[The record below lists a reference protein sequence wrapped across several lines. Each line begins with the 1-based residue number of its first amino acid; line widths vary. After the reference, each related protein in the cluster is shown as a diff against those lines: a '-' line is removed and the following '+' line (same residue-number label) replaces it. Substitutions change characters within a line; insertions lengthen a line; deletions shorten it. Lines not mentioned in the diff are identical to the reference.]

1 MQIRNLL
8 LLSLTINFRDFC
20 HNFSCQLGKSFIS
33 CPFMV
38 SIQGISSLLEND
50 TAASPDIHRV
60 IGTITRREN
69 ASAPWQP
76 DTTVC
81 RSHAVTSLGSVL
93 STARKMPRLS
103 ASLTLAEDRG
113 RFCRI
118 SDHFSEV
125 RVFPFPMP
133 LSVSFEVIV
142 NIPIF

>member
-1 MQIRNLL
+1 MIFVTISVVNWEHLSSAVHLWYQHKEYQVFSKTTPLL
-8 LLSLTINFRDFC
+8 
-20 HNFSCQLGKSFIS
+20 
-33 CPFMV
+33 P
-38 SIQGISSLLEND
+38 
-50 TAASPDIHRV
+50 PDILRV

-81 RSHAVTSLGSVL
+81 RAHAVTSLGSVL

-103 ASLTLAEDRG
+103 AALTLAEDRG

-133 LSVSFEVIV
+133 LSVSCEVIV